1 MKKLLGIA
9 AAIALAALVAS
20 PAFAGTDTTTFN
32 VKANV
37 VPSCMFTAA
46 TDIDFG
52 NLDVHTGVKQAQ
64 GSVSVQ
70 CTIGPVYTIGLDD
83 GLNAVA
89 GQRQIKGGTADFI
102 AYDLYQDAGT
112 SVVWK
117 NAAPDLLSLTGDGT
131 VQTKTVYGVLNYSQ
145 IGVVESYLDVVTATV
160 NF

>member
-1 MKKLLGIA
+1 MKKLLVIA
-9 AAIALAALVAS
+9 AAIALAALGAS
-20 PAFAGTDTTTFN
+20 PSFAGSDTRTFN

-37 VPSCMFTAA
+37 VPSCLFTAA

-52 NLDVHTGVKQAQ
+52 NLDVHTGAKQAQ

-70 CTIGPVYTIGLDD
+70 CTIGPTYTIGLDD
-83 GLNAVA
+83 GQNAVA
-89 GQRQIKGGTADFI
+89 GQRQIKGGTADVI
-102 AYDLYQDAGT
+102 AYDLYQDAAT

-117 NAAPDLLSLTGDGT
+117 NAPPNLLSLTGDGT
-131 VQTKTVYGVLNYSQ
+131 VQSTTVYGVLNYSQ